1 MGAVKQV
8 SEEIPRTSVAV
19 QPILRRVIE
28 DLLPLAD
35 AKNHDIGVISSEN
48 PSILA
53 NELDIY
59 TLIKTLVDNAIRYT
73 PNGSQID
80 LSAQIQNNKLLIC
93 IEDNGNGIPQSERE
107 RVLNP
112 FYRILGSGETGTG
125 LGLSIADTI
134 AKHYGGNIMLKS
146 SLHFETGLRVEV
158 WLSFD

>member
-1 MGAVKQV
+1 M
-8 SEEIPRTSVAV
+8 

-125 LGLSIADTI
+125 TGLGLSIADTI
-134 AKHYGGNIMLKS
+134 AKRYGGNIALKS